1 MTVKAEACPGAC
13 GFTSLIKAT
22 RLDKKHVSVKIK
34 TSCEKLNKMNDDLN
48 KIDWSQDIFSNIRDS
63 AVYNSADK
71 HSIHTDC
78 PVPSVIIKA
87 IQIELESMLPVDV
100 SVKFEK
106 IS

>member
-1 MTVKAEACPGAC
+1 MTAKAEVCPGAC
-13 GFTSLIKAT
+13 GFTSVIKAT
-22 RLDKKHVSVKIK
+22 RLDKKHVRVNIK
-34 TSCEKLNKMNDDLN
+34 TGCEKLGKMNGDLY
-48 KIDWSQDIFSNIRDS
+48 KIDWSRDIFSNIRDS